1 MRADEDG
8 ALAISTDVT
17 NLLVDEL
24 NVSTENTGGDTL
36 WINGNNERHNRRIHN
51 MVRSVLLDINQPEN
65 KW

>member
-17 NLLVDEL
+17 NLLVDGL
-24 NVSTENTGGDTL
+24 NVFMETTGGDTL
-36 WINGNNERHNRRIHN
+36 WINENNVRHNRSIHN
-51 MVRSVLLDINQPEN
+51 MVRSVILDINKPEN